1 MLSFIVTLLSYAYC
15 FNNSPIEKI
24 LPPVNNIYKT
34 NVNIPLIGNQNIEY
48 ERIKKYESQ
57 VRLNG
62 LINTKGI
69 VHIDKNNIYDYTF
82 DEILTKIIKKYKCE
96 LKNPYYNFQ
105 DDVIVFE
112 IKIRLL
118 KFGKRLVLKNINSI

>member
-1 MLSFIVTLLSYAYC
+1 MLSFIVTLLSYVYC
-15 FNNSPIEKI
+15 FNNFPIEKI
-24 LPPVNNIYKT
+24 LPPINNIYKT

-69 VHIDKNNIYDYTF
+69 VHIHKNNIYDYTF
-82 DEILTKIIKKYKCE
+82 DDILTKIIKKYKCE
-96 LKNPYYNFQ
+96 LKNPYYNYEN
-105 DDVIVFE
+105 DVIVLE
-112 IKIRLL
+112 IKIKMI
-118 KFGKRLVLKNINSI
+118 KFGKKLILKNINSI